1 MAALDFPPSSESPF
15 IAPNGVVYVWNDDGY
30 WEADTSEVPSSDNT
44 FLKLD
49 ASNDPI
55 TGNLTITG
63 GLDVTT
69 KVTAASTTDL
79 DSDTTLVTKDYL
91 NQTTDD
97 ATFWSESGGN
107 LYPKTLSNK
116 VGIGTD
122 SPAENL
128 SIFGADP
135 VLLIQDSE
143 TGLAA
148 ANSTVRFAESGPG
161 GSLDNY
167 WDVGP
172 KPLTNNNFAFSIG
185 GATSYFN
192 IRFDNANVGIGTDSP
207 STTLELGTETI
218 SPPFERNN

>member
-107 LYPKTLSNK
+107 LYPKTLSN
-116 VGIGTD
+116 
-122 SPAENL
+122 
-128 SIFGADP
+128 
-135 VLLIQDSE
+135 
-143 TGLAA
+143 
-148 ANSTVRFAESGPG
+148 
-161 GSLDNY
+161 
-167 WDVGP
+167 
-172 KPLTNNNFAFSIG
+172 
-185 GATSYFN
+185 
-192 IRFDNANVGIGTDSP
+192 NVGIGTDAPGKRLDIRSDSQYQGIQVSNTSGQPVAQILGFDSDGDGGGIACLLYTSP
-207 STTLELGTETI
+207 SPRDLST
-218 SPPFERNN
+218 SRMPSSA